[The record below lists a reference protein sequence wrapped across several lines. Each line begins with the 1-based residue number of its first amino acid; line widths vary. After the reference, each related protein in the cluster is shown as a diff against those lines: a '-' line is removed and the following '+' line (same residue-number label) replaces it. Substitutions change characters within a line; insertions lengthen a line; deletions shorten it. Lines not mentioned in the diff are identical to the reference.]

1 MRKIERIFV
10 HCTVSPLSRGLHL
23 CDADYGKPMG
33 MDSSRADRDGDGVC
47 DIIYPINLKEDEQKG
62 LDGIG
67 GVFSY
72 ITDIR
77 RWLRTDCADSA

>member
-1 MRKIERIFV
+1 
-10 HCTVSPLSRGLHL
+10 
-23 CDADYGKPMG
+23 
-33 MDSSRADRDGDGVC
+33 MDSSGTTGMGDGVC

-62 LDGIG
+62 LDGNG

-77 RWLRTDCADSA
+77 KWLRTDCADSA

>member
-1 MRKIERIFV
+1 
-10 HCTVSPLSRGLHL
+10 
-23 CDADYGKPMG
+23 
-33 MDSSRADRDGDGVC
+33 MDSCRTDRNGDGVC

-62 LDGIG
+62 LDGNG

-77 RWLRTDCADSA
+77 RWFRTDCADSA

>member
-1 MRKIERIFV
+1 MCMAR
-10 HCTVSPLSRGLHL
+10 CG
-23 CDADYGKPMG
+23 
-33 MDSSRADRDGDGVC
+33 ADRDWDGIC

-62 LDGIG
+62 LDGNG

-77 RWLRTDCADSA
+77 R

>member
-1 MRKIERIFV
+1 
-10 HCTVSPLSRGLHL
+10 
-23 CDADYGKPMG
+23 
-33 MDSSRADRDGDGVC
+33 MDSCGADRNGDGVC
-47 DIIYPINLKEDEQKG
+47 DIIYPINLKENEQEG
-62 LDGIG
+62 LDGNG

>member
-1 MRKIERIFV
+1 MIFV
-10 HCTVSPLSRGLHL
+10 HCTASPLSCGYVAVMQITKAAGHGQLRSCG
-23 CDADYGKPMG
+23 A
-33 MDSSRADRDGDGVC
+33 DGDDNGVC

-62 LDGIG
+62 LDGNG

-77 RWLRTDCADSA
+77 RWIRIACADNT

>member
-1 MRKIERIFV
+1 MGINLNWNYIVKQNINSID
-10 HCTVSPLSRGLHL
+10 TKSRFGVVR
-23 CDADYGKPMG
+23 
-33 MDSSRADRDGDGVC
+33 SRTDRNGDGVC

-62 LDGIG
+62 LDGNG

-77 RWLRTDCADSA
+77 RWLRTDCTDSA

>member
-1 MRKIERIFV
+1 MGDSCFEPCGLCEHTKDNRQQVGVVR
-10 HCTVSPLSRGLHL
+10 SRTN
-23 CDADYGKPMG
+23 
-33 MDSSRADRDGDGVC
+33 RDGNGVC

-62 LDGIG
+62 LDGNG

-77 RWLRTDCADSA
+77 RWFRTDCADSA